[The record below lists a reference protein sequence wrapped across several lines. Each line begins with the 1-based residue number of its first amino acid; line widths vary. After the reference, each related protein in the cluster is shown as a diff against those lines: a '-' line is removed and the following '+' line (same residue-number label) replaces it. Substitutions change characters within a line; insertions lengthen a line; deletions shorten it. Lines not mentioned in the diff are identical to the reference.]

1 MEKIMAVYDV
11 EPRYADR
18 FADVTNQKEKV
29 PFQVVAFT
37 SLEALKEYA
46 REHTIEILLISSAV
60 PKELVKEIP
69 SCRGGVLADG
79 EWFPSPTANR
89 RTGWSWVP

>member
-1 MEKIMAVYDV
+1 MEKTMAVYDV

-46 REHTIEILLISSAV
+46 REHTIEILLISCTFSFNGRYTLWPV
-60 PKELVKEIP
+60 SRMQTSII
-69 SCRGGVLADG
+69 S
-79 EWFPSPTANR
+79 
-89 RTGWSWVP
+89 